1 MQNLHST
8 AYFPNVLWL
17 SHAIQGNGIVLE
29 AHEHFQKQ
37 SYRSRTQ
44 IAGPQGIQSLNIPV
58 NRSVKNILET
68 PISYREDWVKVHLK
82 AIESAYAN
90 SAFFESLM
98 PDITSLLC
106 QKHEDLWS
114 LNFGTIG
121 LYLKW
126 LDITLPIDL
135 TERFEVSTS
144 YKDLRHLHPKK
155 QVQVHFPMYHQVFI
169 QKNGFLS
176 NMSALD
182 VFFNLGRASW
192 DYFQELNLS
201 FE

>member
-1 MQNLHST
+1 MCNLHST

-17 SHAIQGNGIVLE
+17 SHVVQSNEIVLE
-29 AHEHFQKQ
+29 AQEHFQKQ
-37 SYRSRTQ
+37 SYRSRVL
-44 IAGPQGIQSLNIPV
+44 IGGPQGIQSLSVPV
-58 NRSVKNILET
+58 HRGIKDILQI
-68 PISYREDWVKVHLK
+68 PISYREDWVKIHLK

-90 SAFFESLM
+90 SAFFAALM
-98 PDITSLLC
+98 PDIRALL
-106 QKHEDLWS
+106 QEKHENLWS
-114 LNFGTIG
+114 LNMGTIE

-126 LDITLPIDL
+126 LDTTLPIRF
-135 TERFEVSTS
+135 TEQFEVSTAC
-144 YKDLRHLHPKK
+144 KDLRPLHPKK
-155 QVQVHFPMYHQVFI
+155 EVQVHFPEYHQVFI

-201 FE
+201 YE

>member
-8 AYFPNVLWL
+8 AYFPNVLWV
-17 SHAIQGNGIVLE
+17 SHAIQCNGIVLE

-58 NRSVKNILET
+58 NRNVKDILRT
-68 PISYREDWVKVHLK
+68 PISYKEDWVKVHLK

-90 SAFFESLM
+90 SAFFEALM
-98 PDITSLLC
+98 PDITSLLS
-106 QKHEDLWS
+106 QRHKDLWS
-114 LNFGTIG
+114 LNLGTIE

-126 LDITLPIDL
+126 LEITLPIGL
-135 TERFEVSTS
+135 TEQFEVSTS
-144 YKDLRHLHPKK
+144 YNDLRHLHPKK
-155 QVQVHFPMYHQVFI
+155 QVQVQFTEYHQVFI

>member
-1 MQNLHST
+1 MHNLHST

-17 SHAIQGNGIVLE
+17 SHAIQSNGIVLE

-37 SYRSRTQ
+37 SFRSRTQ
-44 IAGPQGIQSLNIPV
+44 IAGPQGIQSLNIPL
-58 NRSVKNILET
+58 NRSVKDILKT
-68 PISYREDWVKVHLK
+68 PISYKEDWVKIHLK

-98 PDITSLLC
+98 PDITSLLSRR
-106 QKHEDLWS
+106 HEDLWS
-114 LNFGTIG
+114 LNLGTIE

-126 LDITLPIDL
+126 LDIALPIGL
-135 TERFEVSTS
+135 TGQFEVSTS
-144 YKDLRHLHPKK
+144 YNDLRHLHPKK
-155 QVQVHFPMYHQVFI
+155 EVQVHFPLYHQVFI

-176 NMSALD
+176 NLSALD